1 MNKIHI
7 SRSQLEDLYIRRG
20 FSQAEIGRRLN
31 VSPKTVGR
39 RLREENIDIRAA
51 GESIMSRAE
60 LKDLYCSQGLTMEQI
75 ATRFGR
81 SVAWVQDALK
91 RHGIPSRPRGM
102 DRHHRRDLPVDDIVR
117 LYVDEEWSAAAVGR
131 KLGISTPL
139 VLRTLHSQ
147 GHPVRRRGPRSKDSR
162 DDVELIKELYADKL
176 VCKVIDKHGIPRRRA
191 GRSLVERF
199 PKPIPLTSQ
208 ALKDLYLQA
217 GLSSDHIELLTGQPR
232 MRVRRWLRSAG
243 VPLRLPGD
251 AAPALRRIWN
261 LE

>member
-1 MNKIHI
+1 MKKIHI
-7 SRSQLEDLYIRRG
+7 PRRQLEDLYIRRG
-20 FSQAEIGRRLN
+20 FSLAEIGRRLN

-51 GESIMSRAE
+51 GESILRRAE

-81 SVAWVQDALK
+81 SVAWVQEALK

-102 DRHHRRDLPVDDIVR
+102 DRHHRQDLPVSEIVR
-117 LYVDEEWSAAAVGR
+117 LYVDEERSASAVGR

-139 VLRTLHSQ
+139 VLRTVHGQ
-147 GHPVRRRGPRSKDSR
+147 GQPVRRSGPRPKDSR
-162 DDVELIKELYADKL
+162 DEVELIKELYADKL
-176 VCKVIDKHGIPRRRA
+176 VRKVIDKHGIPRRLP

-208 ALKDLYLQA
+208 AL
-217 GLSSDHIELLTGQPR
+217 
-232 MRVRRWLRSAG
+232 
-243 VPLRLPGD
+243 
-251 AAPALRRIWN
+251 
-261 LE
+261 